1 MTDRLSIFVGRVTV
15 IVIVFGCWI
24 LCGLSFFFGISF
36 VELSVRSTRGVI
48 SARKGRKEGEIEAKN
63 EKTINFRSY
72 QGATLINKALPPWPA
87 WLKELK
93 ELKVFH
99 GATLSSVV
107 KIMQLANRFSFAQLA
122 IETQASRSPSP
133 SGPYYQSHTRMFTH
147 KSEAMSKTEEDGLNC
162 LETGPTRPGP
172 RSG

>member
-15 IVIVFGCWI
+15 IVIVFGCQV

-93 ELKVFH
+93 VFH
-99 GATLSSVV
+99 CATLSSVV
-107 KIMQLANRFSFAQLA
+107 KIMQLANRFVFAQLA
-122 IETQASRSPSP
+122 IETQGSRSPSP
-133 SGPYYQSHTRMFTH
+133 SLGATSSITHAHIHT
-147 KSEAMSKTEEDGLNC
+147 
-162 LETGPTRPGP
+162 
-172 RSG
+172 